1 MSVTGG
7 RAWTYDDKRDE
18 CFFHQLEEDKPDLNL
33 WNPMVQQELEVCI
46 ILLKFNVSLTIM

>member
-46 ILLKFNVSLTIM
+46 IILKFNVSLTIM